1 MLSIYYIKRRIVSI
15 ITIVRESV
23 VIVQYKEESII
34 RVHRRSC
41 GTSAFRAGSSIRQR
55 P

>member
-1 MLSIYYIKRRIVSI
+1 MLSTYYIKRRIVSI

-23 VIVQYKEESII
+23 VIVQYKERSILSLQQQ
-34 RVHRRSC
+34 SC
-41 GTSAFRAGSSIRQR
+41 GTSAFRAGSSIMQR

>member
-23 VIVQYKEESII
+23 VIVQYKERSIL
-34 RVHRRSC
+34 SL
-41 GTSAFRAGSSIRQR
+41 QQ
-55 P
+55 